1 MTNRTWWSAKLR
13 AALSDALESDH
24 SHPSISR
31 LAQAVSTIPRG
42 IDPRAQAHALGS
54 AIASNVGEFWDSCRH
69 ARPGPIQLIDMFS
82 GCGGMSAGFM
92 AVNGAVPVYRLLGAV
107 DIDPIA
113 NATYAKNVGL
123 MPAELDLARLARHP
137 ALLRAFLE
145 RIGYDA
151 RRPLVMI
158 GCAPCQGFSSHRNQR
173 GARDPRNHLFV
184 DFANIVTRLRP
195 VAAVMENVPEILTT
209 RYWPL
214 VTHVRSK
221 LERAGYVVRVGVV
234 NMAEFGV
241 PQERFRALILA
252 LRRPFL
258 LPRGFLTRPEFRTV
272 RQAIGHLPKIL
283 PGQRCPTDSMHFT
296 AGHSPSTVATI
307 AKAPKDGGSRP
318 PGAGPACLRRIE
330 RKQGRSGYDDVY
342 GRLYWDRPAITITAY
357 ARNPASGRYA
367 HPEQHRG
374 LSVREAAFLQGF
386 PPEFHF
392 EGTLDEKFRQI
403 GNAVP
408 PTFAAFVASHLLGEL
423 AGPPLAARA
432 APPGITAPV
441 GPSFSRLIPAIKAG
455 TWTGH
460 A

>member
-1 MTNRTWWSAKLR
+1 
-13 AALSDALESDH
+13 
-24 SHPSISR
+24 
-31 LAQAVSTIPRG
+31 
-42 IDPRAQAHALGS
+42 
-54 AIASNVGEFWDSCRH
+54 
-69 ARPGPIQLIDMFS
+69 MFS

-92 AVNGAVPVYRLLGAV
+92 AVNGAFPAYRLLGAL

-123 MPAELDLARLARHP
+123 VPDELDVARLARRP

-158 GCAPCQGFSSHRNQR
+158 GCAPCQGFSSHRNEH
-173 GARDPRNHLFV
+173 GAGDPRNHLFV
-184 DFANIVTRLRP
+184 DFANVVTRLRP

-209 RYWPL
+209 RSWPL

-221 LERAGYVVRVGVV
+221 LERAGYAVRIGVV

-252 LRRPFL
+252 LRHPFL
-258 LPRGFLTRPEFRTV
+258 LPNGFLKRSEFRTV
-272 RQAIGHLPKIL
+272 RQAIGGLPKIL
-283 PGQRCPTDSMHFT
+283 PGERCPTDSMHFT

-307 AKAPKDGGSRP
+307 AKVPKDGGRRP
-318 PGAGPACLRRIE
+318 PGVGPECLRRIE

-367 HPEQHRG
+367 HPEQNRG
-374 LSVREAAFLQGF
+374 LSVREAALLQGF

-408 PTFAAFVASHLLGEL
+408 PAFAGFVASYLLGEL
-423 AGPPLAARA
+423 AGPSLTSRT
-432 APPGITAPV
+432 APAGITTPV

-455 TWTGH
+455 TSTGH